1 MSLTDKQ
8 KRFVEAYLLDP
19 NGKKAA
25 IAAGYSAKTAEV
37 AASRLLRHVEV
48 AAEINR
54 RREVIQIKAGVTPEM
69 VVSELAKLGFSD
81 IRQVIA
87 WRTVD
92 QQAAF
97 DAEGEPV
104 ELPDVEITIKNS
116 EEIAAEAAAAIAEV
130 SRGKDGTLKVKMH
143 DKLGAL
149 VRIGQHLGMFRA
161 PVGPDAP
168 GKKEQAEIDAKTAQ
182 KGSDWDALL
191 PGGARLQ

>member
-87 WRTVD
+87 WRTVE
-92 QQAAF
+92 QQVAF
-97 DAEGEPV
+97 DAEGDPV
-104 ELPDVEITIKNS
+104 ELPDVEITIRNS
-116 EEIAAEAAAAIAEV
+116 EEIAAGAAAAIAEV
-130 SRGKDGTLKVKMH
+130 SRGKDGSLKVKMH

-161 PVGPDAP
+161 PTGPEAP
-168 GKKEQAEIDAKTAQ
+168 GKKEQAELEAKTAQ

>member
-69 VVSELAKLGFSD
+69 VVAELAKLGFSD

-87 WRTVD
+87 WRTVE

-97 DAEGEPV
+97 DAEGDPV

-161 PVGPDAP
+161 PAGPEVP
-168 GKKEQAEIDAKTAQ
+168 GKKEQAEIDAKAAQ

>member
-87 WRTVD
+87 WRTVE
-92 QQAAF
+92 QQVAF

-104 ELPDVEITIKNS
+104 ELPDVEITIRNS
-116 EEIAAEAAAAIAEV
+116 EEIAAGAAAAIAEV

-161 PVGPDAP
+161 PTGAEVP
-168 GKKEQAEIDAKTAQ
+168 GKKEQAELEAKTAQ

>member
-97 DAEGEPV
+97 DAEGDPV

-161 PVGPDAP
+161 PVGPETP